1 MKKLFALMI
10 MLFFTS
16 PIDVISTEKEVSLSS
31 SDKFQLSQT
40 VATTSTYFNT
50 IPTNPNVYYDET
62 TFSDAQLTLPK
73 GTLSPN
79 QEFQIT
85 NLTLNDNQIPIFQ
98 LSNGLYIEASRQK
111 IYDDSEI
118 LEQAISSDFWL
129 NKSFTVYSKPY
140 VKGVSSVKS
149 DFKPF
154 NKVHASKVAQTQQGL
169 YYFVDNKG
177 WISEKELSK
186 FDNRMIAVQEMLSQK
201 YNKSNFSIY
210 VKQIDSQASAGINAD
225 KVMYGASIAK
235 LATLYAVQDQVNSGA
250 VKLDKTV
257 KYVNEVNHFE
267 GDYEPSGSGT
277 LDKKADDKDYSIET
291 LLKDVSKHSDN
302 VATNILGYYVAN
314 KYDQQFYSKINA
326 ISGINWNMEQRQL
339 SSRAAANVME
349 SIYYQNGQIIGYL
362 SDTDFDDK
370 RISKNISVPVAHKI
384 GDAYDYR
391 HDVAIV
397 YANSPFIL
405 SIFTENA
412 SYDDITEIADDV
424 YSILK

>member
-1 MKKLFALMI
+1 
-10 MLFFTS
+10 
-16 PIDVISTEKEVSLSS
+16 
-31 SDKFQLSQT
+31 
-40 VATTSTYFNT
+40 
-50 IPTNPNVYYDET
+50 
-62 TFSDAQLTLPK
+62 
-73 GTLSPN
+73 
-79 QEFQIT
+79 
-85 NLTLNDNQIPIFQ
+85 
-98 LSNGLYIEASRQK
+98 
-111 IYDDSEI
+111 
-118 LEQAISSDFWL
+118 
-129 NKSFTVYSKPY
+129 
-140 VKGVSSVKS
+140 
-149 DFKPF
+149 
-154 NKVHASKVAQTQQGL
+154 
-169 YYFVDNKG
+169 
-177 WISEKELSK
+177 
-186 FDNRMIAVQEMLSQK
+186 
-201 YNKSNFSIY
+201 
-210 VKQIDSQASAGINAD
+210 
-225 KVMYGASIAK
+225 
-235 LATLYAVQDQVNSGA
+235 
-250 VKLDKTV
+250 V